1 MRLKPLSLKNLSLP
15 ELSLRDLPLRVTALT
30 SVALLVI
37 PAALVLLVP
46 RRLASGLDRLMPDAA
61 LLQSFAARP
70 AQPAPALWQQRLGP
84 ELAQRYWRAQRRLWW
99 QFWGPHGDA
108 GAYLVFSASPT
119 DPLPPDG
126 LRVDDLIV
134 VAPSPLARQ
143 LLEQQLKLRR
153 RPPRGLD
160 QRCSQALLQ
169 QEAVHWN
176 PAALAQM
183 LGPLAPLAMTL
194 QLGCITLRSESRAL
208 LWEGE
213 AEASPDA
220 MAAAPARL
228 SIPSLG
234 KSQDAAQPLELRGQ
248 RLDLL
253 LRGLL
258 STALLRNALA
268 ERYGLGPE
276 QVRRLQSAPFSLQL
290 QAQPEGPYRAG
301 LQLLVR
307 LPGERSLW
315 DRWLRDLSAALEQ
328 QGLTR
333 SQPASGLSLWSRED
347 AAVVGGWRWL
357 KGDELLLFL
366 GPNPLKAPSFA
377 DPVAADWQLLLQPQ
391 ALDQLELLPP
401 GLPLVVKR
409 ASQLVLQGRGSG
421 STALSGRLELR

>member
-1 MRLKPLSLKNLSLP
+1 MRLK
-15 ELSLRDLPLRVTALT
+15 DLPLRVTALT
-30 SVALLVI
+30 SAVLLVV

-46 RRLASGLDRLMPDAA
+46 RRVASGLDRLMPDAA

-70 AQPAPALWQQRLGP
+70 SQPPPALWQQRLGP
-84 ELAQRYWRAQRRLWW
+84 DAAQRHWRAQRRLWW

-108 GAYLVFSASPT
+108 GAYLVFSARPS
-119 DPLPPDG
+119 DPLPADG

-143 LLEQQLKLRR
+143 LLQEQLKLRR
-153 RPPRGLD
+153 RPPKGLD
-160 QRCSQALLQ
+160 LRCSQALLQ

-194 QLGCITLRSESRAL
+194 QQGCLSLRSENAAL
-208 LWEGE
+208 LWQGE

-220 MAAAPARL
+220 HGAAPDRL
-228 SIPSLG
+228 AVPSLPL
-234 KSQDAAQPLELRGQ
+234 SPTSPQPLELRGQ

-258 STALLRNALA
+258 STALLRTALA
-268 ERYGLGPE
+268 ERYGLGAE
-276 QVRRLQSAPFSLQL
+276 QLRRLQSAPFSLRL
-290 QAQPEGPYRAG
+290 QAQAKGPYRAG

-307 LPGERSLW
+307 LPGERKLW
-315 DRWLRDLSAALEQ
+315 ERWLIDLSTALEQ
-328 QGLTR
+328 QGLSR
-333 SQPASGLSLWSRED
+333 LQPQPALSLWNRED
-347 AAVVGGWRWL
+347 GAVVGGWRWL
-357 KGDELLLFL
+357 APDQLLLFL
-366 GPNPLKAPSFA
+366 GPSPVQAPTLQPPA
-377 DPVAADWQLLLQPQ
+377 AADWQLLVQPR
-391 ALDQLELLPP
+391 QLEALQLLPP

-421 STALSGRLELR
+421 STALAGRLELR

>member
-1 MRLKPLSLKNLSLP
+1 MRLK
-15 ELSLRDLPLRVTALT
+15 DVPLRITAIT
-30 SVALLVI
+30 SALLLVI

-46 RRLASGLDRLMPDAA
+46 RRLASGLDRLLPDAA

-70 AQPAPALWQQRLGP
+70 AQPPPDLWQQRLGSA
-84 ELAQRYWRAQRRLWW
+84 AQGSWRAQRRLWW

-108 GAYLVFSASPT
+108 GAYLVFAASPA

-183 LGPLAPLAMTL
+183 LGPLAPLAMTM
-194 QLGCITLRSESRAL
+194 QQGCINLRSEGRSL
-208 LWEGE
+208 LWQGE

-220 MAAAPARL
+220 LAAAPARL
-228 SIPSLG
+228 AIPSLP
-234 KSQDAAQPLELRGQ
+234 STPEAAQPLELRGQ
-248 RLDLL
+248 RLDVL

-268 ERYGLGPE
+268 ERYGLGSE
-276 QVRRLQSAPFSLQL
+276 QLRRLQGAPFSLRL
-290 QAQPEGPYRAG
+290 QSQAKGPYRAG

-307 LPGERSLW
+307 LPAERALW
-315 DRWLRDLSAALEQ
+315 DRWLLDLSAALDQ
-328 QGLTR
+328 QGLSR
-333 SQPASGLSLWSRED
+333 SQPAAGLSLWSRED
-347 AAVVGGWRWL
+347 GAVVGGWRWL
-357 KGDELLLFL
+357 SSDQLLLFL
-366 GPNPLKAPSFA
+366 GPTPLQAPTLA
-377 DPVAADWQLLLQPQ
+377 TPRGADWQLRLQPQ
-391 ALDQLELLPP
+391 ELDALQLLPP
-401 GLPLVVKR
+401 GLPLVVRR
-409 ASQLVLQGRGSG
+409 ASDLVLQGRGSG
-421 STALSGRLELR
+421 STALSGRLEIR

>member
-1 MRLKPLSLKNLSLP
+1 MRLK
-15 ELSLRDLPLRVTALT
+15 DLPLRVTALT
-30 SVALLVI
+30 SAVLLVV

-70 AQPAPALWQQRLGP
+70 AQPPPVLWQQRLGP
-84 ELAQRYWRAQRRLWW
+84 ADAQRHWKAQRRLWW

-108 GAYLVFSASPT
+108 GAYLVFSAPPT
-119 DPLPPDG
+119 EPLPADG

-143 LLEQQLKLRR
+143 LLQEQLKLRR
-153 RPPRGLD
+153 RPPKGLD
-160 QRCSQALLQ
+160 LRCSQALLQ

-194 QLGCITLRSESRAL
+194 QQGCLSLRSESASL
-208 LWEGE
+208 LWQGE

-220 MAAAPARL
+220 HAAAPDRL
-228 SIPSLG
+228 GVPSLPLYP
-234 KSQDAAQPLELRGQ
+234 SAAQPLELRGK

-258 STALLRNALA
+258 STALLRTALA
-268 ERYGLGPE
+268 ERYGLGAE
-276 QVRRLQSAPFSLQL
+276 QLRRLQAAPFSLRL
-290 QAQPEGPYRAG
+290 QAQPKGVYRAG

-307 LPGERSLW
+307 LPGERKLW
-315 DRWLRDLSAALEQ
+315 ERWLLDLSTALEQ

-333 SQPASGLSLWSRED
+333 LKPQPALSLWNRED
-347 AAVVGGWRWL
+347 GAVVGGWRWL
-357 KGDELLLFL
+357 AADQLLLFL
-366 GPNPLKAPSFA
+366 GPNPVQAPTLQA
-377 DPVAADWQLLLQPQ
+377 PAEGDWQLVVQPKTLEALQ
-391 ALDQLELLPP
+391 LLPP
-401 GLPLVVKR
+401 GLPVVVKR
-409 ASQLVLQGRGSG
+409 ASQLVLLGRGSG
-421 STALSGRLELR
+421 STALAGRLELR

>member
-1 MRLKPLSLKNLSLP
+1 MRLKPFSLKGLP
-15 ELSLRDLPLRVTALT
+15 LRHLPLRVTALT
-30 SVALLVI
+30 SAALLLI

-46 RRLASGLDRLMPDAA
+46 RRLASGLDRLLPDAA

-84 ELAQRYWRAQRRLWW
+84 ELAQRHWRAQRRLWW

-108 GAYLVFSASPT
+108 GAYLVFSASPG
-119 DPLPPDG
+119 DPLPADG

-143 LLEQQLKLRR
+143 LLEQQLTVRR

-176 PAALAQM
+176 PVALAQM

-194 QLGCITLRSESRAL
+194 QQGCITLRSESRAL
-208 LWEGE
+208 LWQGE

-228 SIPSLG
+228 AVPSLA
-234 KSQDAAQPLELRGQ
+234 KAPDPAQPLELRGQ

-276 QVRRLQSAPFSLQL
+276 QLRRLQSAPFSLQL
-290 QAQPEGPYRAG
+290 QAQAKGPYRAG

-307 LPGERSLW
+307 LPGERPLW

-328 QGLTR
+328 QGLRR
-333 SQPASGLSLWSRED
+333 SQPAVGLSLWSRED

-357 KGDELLLFL
+357 EGDALLLFL
-366 GPNPLKAPSFA
+366 GPSPERAPSLPA
-377 DPVAADWQLLLQPQ
+377 RAGTDWELLLQPQ
-391 ALDQLELLPP
+391 ALDQLQLLPP
-401 GLPLVVKR
+401 GLPLVVRR

-421 STALSGRLELR
+421 STALSGRLEIR

>member
-1 MRLKPLSLKNLSLP
+1 VRLKPFTLKPLA
-15 ELSLRDLPLRVTALT
+15 LRELPLRVTALT
-30 SVALLVI
+30 SAALLVI

-46 RRLASGLDRLMPDAA
+46 RRLASGLDRIMPDAA

-84 ELAQRYWRAQRRLWW
+84 ELAERYWRAQRRLWW
-99 QFWGPHGDA
+99 QFWGPHADA
-108 GAYLVFSASPT
+108 GAYLVFSATPG
-119 DPLPPDG
+119 DPLPADG

-194 QLGCITLRSESRAL
+194 QLGCITLRSDNRAL
-208 LWEGE
+208 LWQGE
-213 AEASPDA
+213 AEASTDA
-220 MAAAPARL
+220 RAAAPARL
-228 SIPSLG
+228 AVPSLAKG
-234 KSQDAAQPLELRGQ
+234 ADPAQPLELRGQ
-248 RLDLL
+248 RLELL

-290 QAQPEGPYRAG
+290 QARAQGPYRAG
-301 LQLLVR
+301 VQLLVQ

-328 QGLTR
+328 QGLSR
-333 SQPASGLSLWSRED
+333 SQLAAGLSLWSRED

-357 KGDELLLFL
+357 DADALLLFL
-366 GPNPLKAPSFA
+366 GPIPNQAPRLTA
-377 DPVAADWQLLLQPQ
+377 LTGADWELRLQPQ
-391 ALDQLELLPP
+391 ALDRLQLLPP

-409 ASQLVLQGRGSG
+409 ASQLVLLGRGSG
-421 STALSGRLELR
+421 STALSGRLEIR

>member
-1 MRLKPLSLKNLSLP
+1 MRLKPFALKPLA
-15 ELSLRDLPLRVTALT
+15 LRDLPLRVTALT
-30 SVALLVI
+30 SAALLLI

-84 ELAQRYWRAQRRLWW
+84 ELAERYWRAQRRLWW
-99 QFWGPHGDA
+99 QFWGPHADA
-108 GAYLVFSASPT
+108 GAYLVFSATPG
-119 DPLPPDG
+119 DPLPADG

-194 QLGCITLRSESRAL
+194 QLGCITLRSDNRAL
-208 LWEGE
+208 LWQGE
-213 AEASPDA
+213 AEASADA
-220 MAAAPARL
+220 LAAAPARL
-228 SIPSLG
+228 AVPSFA
-234 KSQDAAQPLELRGQ
+234 KAADPVQPLELRGQ
-248 RLDLL
+248 RLELL

-290 QAQPEGPYRAG
+290 QAQAQGPYRAG
-301 LQLLVR
+301 VQLLVQ

-328 QGLTR
+328 QGLSR
-333 SQPASGLSLWSRED
+333 SQPAAGLSLWSRED

-357 KGDELLLFL
+357 DADALLLFL
-366 GPNPLKAPSFA
+366 GPNPNQAPRLTA
-377 DPVAADWQLLLQPQ
+377 LPGADWELRLQPQ
-391 ALDQLELLPP
+391 ALDRLQLLPP

-409 ASQLVLQGRGSG
+409 ASELVLQGRGSG
-421 STALSGRLELR
+421 STALSGRLEIR

>member
-1 MRLKPLSLKNLSLP
+1 VRLK
-15 ELSLRDLPLRVTALT
+15 DLPLRVTALT
-30 SVALLVI
+30 SAVLLVV

-70 AQPAPALWQQRLGP
+70 AQPPPVLWQQRLGP
-84 ELAQRYWRAQRRLWW
+84 ADAQRHWKAQRRLWW

-108 GAYLVFSASPT
+108 GAYLVFSAPPT
-119 DPLPPDG
+119 EPLPADG

-143 LLEQQLKLRR
+143 LLQEQLKLRR
-153 RPPRGLD
+153 RPPKGLD
-160 QRCSQALLQ
+160 LRCSQALLQ

-194 QLGCITLRSESRAL
+194 QQGCLSLRSESASL
-208 LWEGE
+208 LWQGE

-220 MAAAPARL
+220 HAAAPDRL
-228 SIPSLG
+228 GVPSLPLYP
-234 KSQDAAQPLELRGQ
+234 SAAQPLELRGK

-258 STALLRNALA
+258 STALLRTALA
-268 ERYGLGPE
+268 ERYGLGAE
-276 QVRRLQSAPFSLQL
+276 QLRRLQAAPFSLRL
-290 QAQPEGPYRAG
+290 QAQPKGVYRAG

-307 LPGERSLW
+307 LPGERKLW
-315 DRWLRDLSAALEQ
+315 ERWLLDLSTALEQ

-333 SQPASGLSLWSRED
+333 LKPQPALSLWNRED
-347 AAVVGGWRWL
+347 GAVVGGWRWL
-357 KGDELLLFL
+357 AADQLLLFL
-366 GPNPLKAPSFA
+366 GPNPVQAPTLQA
-377 DPVAADWQLLLQPQ
+377 PAEGDWQLVVQPKTLEALQ
-391 ALDQLELLPP
+391 LLPP
-401 GLPLVVKR
+401 GLPVVVKR
-409 ASQLVLQGRGSG
+409 ASQLVLLGRGSG
-421 STALSGRLELR
+421 STALAGRLELR

>member
-1 MRLKPLSLKNLSLP
+1 MRLK
-15 ELSLRDLPLRVTALT
+15 DLPLRVTALA
-30 SVALLVI
+30 SAVLLVV

-70 AQPAPALWQQRLGP
+70 AQPPPALWQQRLGP
-84 ELAQRYWRAQRRLWW
+84 ADAQRHWRAQRRLWW

-108 GAYLVFSASPT
+108 GAYLVFSAPPT
-119 DPLPPDG
+119 EPLPADG

-143 LLEQQLKLRR
+143 LLQEQLKLRR
-153 RPPRGLD
+153 RPPKGLD
-160 QRCSQALLQ
+160 LRCSQALLQ

-194 QLGCITLRSESRAL
+194 QQGCLSLRSESASL
-208 LWEGE
+208 LWQGE

-220 MAAAPARL
+220 HAAAPDRL
-228 SIPSLG
+228 GVPSLPLNP
-234 KSQDAAQPLELRGQ
+234 SAAQPLELRGK

-258 STALLRNALA
+258 STALLRTALA
-268 ERYGLGPE
+268 ERYGLGAE
-276 QVRRLQSAPFSLQL
+276 QLRRLQAAPFSLRL
-290 QAQPEGPYRAG
+290 QAQPKGTYRAG

-307 LPGERSLW
+307 LPRERKLW
-315 DRWLRDLSAALEQ
+315 ERWLLDLSTALEQ

-333 SQPASGLSLWSRED
+333 LQPQPALSLWNRED
-347 AAVVGGWRWL
+347 GAVVGGWRWL
-357 KGDELLLFL
+357 ASDQLLLFL
-366 GPNPLKAPSFA
+366 GPNPVQAPTLQA
-377 DPVAADWQLLLQPQ
+377 PAEGDWQLVVQPKALEALQ
-391 ALDQLELLPP
+391 LLPP
-401 GLPLVVKR
+401 GLPVVVKR
-409 ASQLVLQGRGSG
+409 ASQLVLLGRGSG
-421 STALSGRLELR
+421 STALAGRLELR

>member
-1 MRLKPLSLKNLSLP
+1 VRLK
-15 ELSLRDLPLRVTALT
+15 DLPLRVTALT
-30 SVALLVI
+30 SAVLLVV

-70 AQPAPALWQQRLGP
+70 SQPPPSLWQQRLGP
-84 ELAQRYWRAQRRLWW
+84 DAAQRHWRAQRRLWW

-108 GAYLVFSASPT
+108 GAYLVFSARPS
-119 DPLPPDG
+119 DPLPADG

-143 LLEQQLKLRR
+143 LLQEQLKLRR
-153 RPPRGLD
+153 RPPKGLD
-160 QRCSQALLQ
+160 LRCSQALLQ

-194 QLGCITLRSESRAL
+194 QQGCLSLRSDNAAL
-208 LWEGE
+208 LWQGE

-220 MAAAPARL
+220 HGAAPDRL
-228 SIPSLG
+228 AVPSLPL
-234 KSQDAAQPLELRGQ
+234 SPTSAQPLELRGQ

-258 STALLRNALA
+258 STALLRTALA
-268 ERYGLGPE
+268 ERYGLGAE
-276 QVRRLQSAPFSLQL
+276 QLRRLQSAPFSLRL
-290 QAQPEGPYRAG
+290 QAQAKGPYRAG

-307 LPGERSLW
+307 LPGERKLW
-315 DRWLRDLSAALEQ
+315 ERWLIDLSTALEQ
-328 QGLTR
+328 QGLSR
-333 SQPASGLSLWSRED
+333 LQPQPALSLWNRED
-347 AAVVGGWRWL
+347 GAVVGGWRWL
-357 KGDELLLFL
+357 ASDQLLLFL
-366 GPNPLKAPSFA
+366 GPSPVQAPTLQP
-377 DPVAADWQLLLQPQ
+377 PVAADWQLLVQPR
-391 ALDQLELLPP
+391 QLEALQLLPP

-421 STALSGRLELR
+421 STALAGRLELR

>member
-1 MRLKPLSLKNLSLP
+1 MRLK
-15 ELSLRDLPLRVTALT
+15 DLPLRVTAL
-30 SVALLVI
+30 SSAVLLVV

-70 AQPAPALWQQRLGP
+70 AQPPPVLWQQRLGP
-84 ELAQRYWRAQRRLWW
+84 ADAQRHWKAQRRLWW

-108 GAYLVFSASPT
+108 GAYLVFSAPPT
-119 DPLPPDG
+119 EPLPADG

-143 LLEQQLKLRR
+143 LLQEQLKLRR
-153 RPPRGLD
+153 RPPKGLD
-160 QRCSQALLQ
+160 LRCSQALLQ

-194 QLGCITLRSESRAL
+194 QQGCLSLRSESASL
-208 LWEGE
+208 LWQGE

-220 MAAAPARL
+220 HAAAPDRL
-228 SIPSLG
+228 GVPSLPLNP
-234 KSQDAAQPLELRGQ
+234 SAAQPLELRGK

-258 STALLRNALA
+258 STALLRTALA
-268 ERYGLGPE
+268 ERYGLGAE
-276 QVRRLQSAPFSLQL
+276 QLRRLQAAPFSLRL
-290 QAQPEGPYRAG
+290 QPQPKGAYRAG

-307 LPGERSLW
+307 LPGERKLW
-315 DRWLRDLSAALEQ
+315 ERWLLDLSTALEQ

-333 SQPASGLSLWSRED
+333 LQPQPALSLWNRED
-347 AAVVGGWRWL
+347 GAVVGGWRWL
-357 KGDELLLFL
+357 AADQLLLFL
-366 GPNPLKAPSFA
+366 GPNPVQAPTLQA
-377 DPVAADWQLLLQPQ
+377 PAEGDWQLVVQPKALEALQ
-391 ALDQLELLPP
+391 LLPP
-401 GLPLVVKR
+401 GLPVVVKR
-409 ASQLVLQGRGSG
+409 ASQLVLLGRGSG
-421 STALSGRLELR
+421 STALAGRLELR